1 MDLPTL
7 QGLPNH
13 ACNTSSSPGQ
23 LIHRQLMGKHQ
34 NGRGVTWIS
43 LKLGFGAFQLSEP
56 PHNTQILLIKVKF
69 CSNNNTWI
77 HHLSLSG
84 SKRSLH
90 SDFPISSH
98 WQQPGEVFKDTRES
112 GVHLYY
118 YRGRETVSDQTGL
131 ILFGKCLWD
140 SSWKSDDPPPIRDNS
155 CHIPGE
161 AKWLT
166 ILISVLKQR
175 DRTGKSQP
183 SGSR

>member
-118 YRGRETVSDQTGL
+118 YRGRETVSL
-131 ILFGKCLWD
+131 IKQDWSSLGSVSGIHPGKVT
-140 SSWKSDDPPPIRDNS
+140 PPIRDNS

-166 ILISVLKQR
+166 TLISVLKQR

>member
-7 QGLPNH
+7 QDLPNH

-43 LKLGFGAFQLSEP
+43 LKLGFGAFQLSES

-69 CSNNNTWI
+69 YSNNNTWS

-98 WQQPGEVFKDTRES
+98 WQQPGEVFKDTRVWRASVLLS
-112 GVHLYY
+112 GAGNCLF
-118 YRGRETVSDQTGL
+118 DQTGL
-131 ILFGKCLWD
+131 IFFGKCLWD
-140 SSWKSDDPPPIRDNS
+140 SSWKSDPPPPFGI
-155 CHIPGE
+155 I
-161 AKWLT
+161 AA
-166 ILISVLKQR
+166 ISQEKL
-175 DRTGKSQP
+175 
-183 SGSR
+183 SG